1 MIAVLTSSPA
11 YRVAIAGLPLST
23 QNAASGSEAEAIVVI
38 DGAAGW
44 TTRAARAADQ
54 GAAAI
59 VVADPQSGRLDE
71 LALRALAAR
80 LPVVLDRPHLR
91 RDVVADALAGEPARS
106 APWAFVTAHC
116 SAPAGVLSETLTDAL
131 GWLREIAGPLELT
144 VSRGAGEGVLASLRG
159 ARGGVSLTV
168 RRLGG
173 AGPRISVTAVAPRR
187 LEVTLAPGALP
198 AVRWTDAVGASTP
211 PARFENRERLSLRR
225 AVSAIESNELL
236 SDVHDYLADASIAA
250 ELRQAMP
257 T

>member
-1 MIAVLTSSPA
+1 VIGVLTSSPA

-23 QNAASGSEAEAIVVI
+23 REVAAGSEAEAIVVV

-44 TTRAARAADQ
+44 VARAAGAADR

-59 VVADPQSGRLDE
+59 VVADPQAARLDE
-71 LALRALAAR
+71 NALRALAAR

-91 RDVVADALAGEPARS
+91 HDVVADALAGEAAPS

-131 GWLREIAGPLELT
+131 GWLREIAGPLELS
-144 VSRGAGEGVLASLRG
+144 VARGAGEGVLASLRG

-187 LEVTLAPGALP
+187 LEVTVAPGVTP
-198 AVRWTDAVGASTP
+198 AVRWTDESGASTP

-225 AVSAIESNELL
+225 AVAALGSSEPL
-236 SDVHDYLADASIAA
+236 SDAGDYLADASIAA
-250 ELRQAMP
+250 ELGEAMP